1 MSFELVDLRALAPQ
15 PWKNGAG
22 TMRDI
27 AVVPPGASMSDF
39 DWRVSVAEV
48 TRDAPFSAFPGVDR
62 WIVLLSGAGLHLRS
76 ADGGIDRRL
85 DRIGDVFAFSG
96 DAAID
101 STLIADRSEAFNLL
115 VRRGSGRGEVLDVTQ
130 AADLG
135 LADAGVLLCCEGDWR
150 VDDTGNE
157 LPPMHAMLWRGAMPS
172 LKVVPRSSSG
182 RLLVAQVHLP

>member
-1 MSFELVDLRALAPQ
+1 MSFELVDLHTLVPQ

-27 AVVPPGASMSDF
+27 AVVPPGASMNDF

-62 WIVLLSGAGLHLRS
+62 WIALLSGGGMHLRS
-76 ADGGIDRRL
+76 ADAGIDRRL

-115 VRRGSGRGEVLDVTQ
+115 VRRGSGRGEVLSLTQ
-130 AADLG
+130 AAELG
-135 LADAGVLLCCEGDWR
+135 PADAGVLLCCEGEWR
-150 VDDTGNE
+150 VGLAVQ
-157 LPPMHAMLWRGAMPS
+157 LPPMQAMLWHRAMPPLNVLPLS
-172 LKVVPRSSSG
+172 PGS